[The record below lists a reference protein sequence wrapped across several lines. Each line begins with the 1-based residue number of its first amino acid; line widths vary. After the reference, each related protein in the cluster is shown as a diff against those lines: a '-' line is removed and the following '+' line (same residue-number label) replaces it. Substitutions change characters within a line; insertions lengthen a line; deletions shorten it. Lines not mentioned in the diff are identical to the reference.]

1 MFWSEEDKEELTG
14 SFILD
19 RMAAD
24 LEGFESEYNE
34 VFVDG
39 LFVVSTYYIQHLN
52 IRVAKLNCV
61 HNNAPCDVALGRFFD
76 TCPFGSCTNIFISC
90 NDIDT
95 LIGLPRH
102 LHPREVFIRRLRV
115 GLDYRLHALRR
126 SDHPR

>member
-1 MFWSEEDKEELTG
+1 MIFNFWPANEISVGLLPNEYNTPVFWSEEDKEELTG

-39 LFVVSTYYIQHLN
+39 LFVVSTNYIQHLN

-61 HNNAPCDVALGRFFD
+61 HNNAPCDVALGRFF
-76 TCPFGSCTNIFISC
+76 
-90 NDIDT
+90 
-95 LIGLPRH
+95 RH
-102 LHPREVFIRRLRV
+102 VSIWILHQRFYLVQ
-115 GLDYRLHALRR
+115 
-126 SDHPR
+126 